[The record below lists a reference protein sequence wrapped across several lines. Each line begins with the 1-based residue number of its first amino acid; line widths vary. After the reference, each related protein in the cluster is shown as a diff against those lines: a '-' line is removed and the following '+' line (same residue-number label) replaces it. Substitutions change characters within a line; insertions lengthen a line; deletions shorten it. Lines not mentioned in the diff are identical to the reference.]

1 MNESPLD
8 GNPLRAIERELP
20 PPPVPVANYV
30 PVRQVGNLAF
40 TAGQTSARSGQLAV
54 KGKLGREVS
63 VEEGQQASAD
73 AVLNCLSALR
83 QHLGSLDRIVSIVS
97 LTGYVASAEGF
108 IDQPSVINGASLVLE
123 EAFGERGRHARAA
136 VGVAELPG
144 QAPVEISLVV
154 EV

>member
-1 MNESPLD
+1 MDNHETPIES
-8 GNPLRAIERELP
+8 IELELP

-40 TAGQTSARSGQLAV
+40 TAGQTPTRGGLLTIS
-54 KGKLGREVS
+54 GKLGRDVS
-63 VEEGQQASAD
+63 IEEGQEASAL
-73 AVLNCLSALR
+73 AVLNCLSALQ
-83 QHLGSLDRIVSIVS
+83 QHLGSLDRIKSIVS

-108 IDQPSVINGASLVLE
+108 GQQPAVINGASLVLE
-123 EAFGERGRHARAA
+123 KAFGEKGRHARAA

-144 QAPVEISLVV
+144 QAPVEISLIV

>member
-1 MNESPLD
+1 MNSQE
-8 GNPLRAIERELP
+8 NPARSIELELP
-20 PPPVPVANYV
+20 SPPVPVANYV

-40 TAGQTSARSGQLAV
+40 TAGQTPTRDGVLTIS
-54 KGKLGREVS
+54 GKLGRDVS
-63 VEEGQQASAD
+63 IEEGQEASAL

-83 QHLGSLDRIVSIVS
+83 QHLGSLDRIKSIVS

-108 IDQPSVINGASLVLE
+108 GQQPAVINGASLVLE
-123 EAFGERGRHARAA
+123 RAFGGKGRHARAA

-144 QAPVEISLVV
+144 QAPVEISLIV

>member
-1 MNESPLD
+1 MQQ
-8 GNPLRAIERELP
+8 NPLSTVERELP
-20 PPPVPVANYV
+20 SPPVPVANYV
-30 PVRQVGNLAF
+30 PVRQVGNLVF
-40 TAGQTSARSGQLAV
+40 TSGQTPTRDGVLTIS
-54 KGKLGREVS
+54 GKLGRDVS
-63 VEEGQQASAD
+63 IEEGQQASAA

-83 QHLGSLDRIVSIVS
+83 QHLGSLDRIVSVVT

-108 IDQPSVINGASLVLE
+108 SEQPAVINGASLVLE
-123 EAFGERGRHARAA
+123 KVFGERGHHARVA